1 MDERLSRLLA
11 NISKGNG
18 EAMNHEGKF
27 GKRDAAFVL
36 GCVLFLL
43 LNLGAFDEMGRAH
56 AKKIVCLTNVRQLA
70 RAWLLY
76 AHNNDDKLVNGAI
89 GYSNMNMAWGDHTDE
104 LAWVDSLSSTPQ
116 GAVRGIRNGAL
127 WPYLKDL
134 NVYRCPAGRRG
145 EVLTY
150 AIMFSMNAVCQPE
163 VQGVPGAH
171 VKKLT
176 EIQDPE
182 RRLVFIDEGWRTPDA
197 FAVYYSREQWWDG
210 PPIRHSDGTT
220 VSFADGHSE
229 HWKWKGVDTIKHA
242 RDQEHTGHL
251 APLKPTTPAGFRDL
265 YRMQRGCWGKL
276 GYAPSY

>member
-1 MDERLSRLLA
+1 
-11 NISKGNG
+11 
-18 EAMNHEGKF
+18 MNHEGRF
-27 GKRDAAFVL
+27 GKRDAALVL

-43 LNLGAFDEMGRAH
+43 LNLGALDERGRAH
-56 AKKIVCLTNVRQLA
+56 AKKMVCLTNVRQLA
-70 RAWLLY
+70 HAWLLY
-76 AHNNDDKLVNGAI
+76 ARDNDDKLVNGAI
-89 GYSNMNMAWGDHTDE
+89 GYSNKNTSWGNHADE
-104 LAWVDSLSSTPQ
+104 LAWVDSLSSNAQ
-116 GAVRGIRNGAL
+116 GAVRGIRDGAL

-134 NVYRCPAGRRG
+134 NIYKCPAGRRG

-150 AIMFSMNAVCQPE
+150 SVMFSMNAVCLPE

-176 EIQDPE
+176 EIQNPE
-182 RRLVFIDEGWRTPDA
+182 QRLVFIDEGRRTPDA

-229 HWKWKGVDTIKHA
+229 HWKWKGIDTIERA
-242 RDQEHTGHL
+242 RDQEHTGPQ

-276 GYAPSY
+276 GYEPSY